1 MLIMRLADIGVKAM
15 ADPAAKKSGSAGA
28 SPEAS
33 QTASLPRHLERTGDP
48 WKDLVALM
56 ARLRTPGSGCPWD
69 VEQTFETIA
78 PYTIEEAYE
87 VADAI
92 QRGDLAE
99 LKGELGDLLFQSVFH
114 ARMAE
119 EAGAFNIDDVIR
131 GLVDKMIDRH
141 PHVFGSAS
149 IDSAEAQTG
158 AWEVMKAAER
168 AQKAKAGPVSAL
180 DGVALALP
188 ALMRA
193 EKLTKRA
200 GRVGFDWPSPE
211 PVLDKLAEEIGELKE
226 AIEAPKRD
234 QAHVAEELGD
244 ILFVVANLCRKL
256 EVDPEEALR
265 QANAKFV
272 KRFSG
277 MEALARFRGLDF
289 ARLSLD
295 EQEALWTD
303 VKAEERKKK

>member
-1 MLIMRLADIGVKAM
+1 MG
-15 ADPAAKKSGSAGA
+15 DPAGQKTTAGSEPAGDH
-28 SPEAS
+28 
-33 QTASLPRHLERTGDP
+33 SLPSSGDA
-48 WKDLVALM
+48 WRDLVTLM
-56 ARLRTPGSGCPWD
+56 ARLRTPETGCAWD
-69 VEQTFETIA
+69 IEQTFQTIA

-92 QRGDLAE
+92 ERGDMGE

-119 EAGAFNIDDVIR
+119 EAGHFNIDDVVR
-131 GLVDKMIDRH
+131 SLVDKMVDRH
-141 PHVFGSAS
+141 PHVFGDKV
-149 IDSAEAQTG
+149 IHSAEAQVG

-168 AQKAKAGPVSAL
+168 EKKAKDGPVSAL

-211 PVLDKLAEEIGELKE
+211 PVLEKLQEEIGELEE
-226 AIEAPKRD
+226 AIARPERD

-244 ILFVVANLCRKL
+244 MLFVVANLCRKL
-256 EVDPEEALR
+256 SVDPEEALR
-265 QANAKFV
+265 GANAKFV
-272 KRFSG
+272 KRFHG
-277 MEALARFRGLDF
+277 MEELARSRGLDF
-289 ARLSLD
+289 AALSLD
-295 EQEALWTD
+295 EQEALWVE
-303 VKAEERKKK
+303 VKKAHRA

>member
-1 MLIMRLADIGVKAM
+1 MP
-15 ADPAAKKSGSAGA
+15 DPAKKPSAPAAGA
-28 SPEAS
+28 GGDR
-33 QTASLPRHLERTGDP
+33 SLPRTSEPFR
-48 WKDLVALM
+48 DLVALM
-56 ARLRTPGSGCPWD
+56 ARLRTPGTGCPWD

-92 QRGDLAE
+92 QRRDMGD

-119 EAGAFNIDDVIR
+119 EAGAFGIDEVIHS
-131 GLVDKMIDRH
+131 LVDKMIARH
-141 PHVFGSAS
+141 PHVFGDAA

-168 AQKAKAGPVSAL
+168 AEKAKDGPVSAL
-180 DGVALALP
+180 DGVALGLP

-211 PVLDKLAEEIGELKE
+211 PVLDKLREEIGELEE
-226 AIEAPKRD
+226 AIATPKRD

-244 ILFVVANLCRKL
+244 MLFVVANLCRKL
-256 EVDPEEALR
+256 SVDPEEALR
-265 QANAKFV
+265 AANAKFV
-272 KRFSG
+272 KRFSS
-277 MEALARFRGLDF
+277 MEELARSRGLDF
-289 ARLSLD
+289 ASLSLD
-295 EQEALWTD
+295 EQEALWTE
-303 VKAEERKKK
+303 VKAAQRKR

>member
-1 MLIMRLADIGVKAM
+1 M
-15 ADPAAKKSGSAGA
+15 ADPAKTASKAQSAAGA
-28 SPEAS
+28 DR
-33 QTASLPRHLERTGDP
+33 SLPRSGDP
-48 WKDLVALM
+48 WRDLVELM
-56 ARLRTPGSGCPWD
+56 ARLRTPGTGCPWD

-92 QRGDLAE
+92 QRGDMGD

-119 EAGAFNIDDVIR
+119 EAGAFTIDDVVR
-131 GLVDKMIDRH
+131 SLVDKMIARH
-141 PHVFGSAS
+141 PHVFGDAS
-149 IDSAEAQTG
+149 VDSAEAQTG

-168 AQKAKAGPVSAL
+168 AEKAQKQAKAGPVSAL
-180 DGVALALP
+180 DGVAVALP

-211 PVLDKLAEEIGELKE
+211 PVLEKLEEEIGELEE
-226 AIEAPKRD
+226 AVARPKPD
-234 QAHVAEELGD
+234 KAHIAEELGD

-265 QANAKFV
+265 AANAKFV
-272 KRFSG
+272 KRFHG
-277 MEALARFRGLDF
+277 MEALARSRGLDF
-289 ARLSLD
+289 ASLSLD

-303 VKAEERKKK
+303 VKKAERG

>member
-1 MLIMRLADIGVKAM
+1 MDDAVAGKKE
-15 ADPAAKKSGSAGA
+15 AAAEAVDTRPLPLSGDAW
-28 SPEAS
+28 
-33 QTASLPRHLERTGDP
+33 R
-48 WKDLVALM
+48 DLVTLM

-69 VEQTFETIA
+69 LEQTFETIA

-92 QRGDLAE
+92 ERRDMGE

-119 EAGAFNIDDVIR
+119 EAGHFNIDDVVR
-131 GLVDKMIDRH
+131 GLVDKMVERH
-141 PHVFGSAS
+141 PHVFGAGA
-149 IDSAEAQTG
+149 IDSADAQIR

-168 AQKAKAGPVSAL
+168 AKKAKAGPVSAL
-180 DGVALALP
+180 DGVAVALP

-200 GRVGFDWPSPE
+200 GRVGFDWPGPE
-211 PVLDKLAEEIGELKE
+211 PVLDKLHEEIGELRE
-226 AIEAPKRD
+226 AIAAPEPD

-256 EVDPEEALR
+256 SVDPEVALR
-265 QANAKFV
+265 NANSKFV
-272 KRFSG
+272 KRFEG
-277 MEALARFRGLDF
+277 MESIARERGLDF
-289 ARLSLD
+289 AALSLD
-295 EQEALWTD
+295 QQEALWVE
-303 VKAEERKKK
+303 VKVIERSARGGA

>member
-1 MLIMRLADIGVKAM
+1 M
-15 ADPAAKKSGSAGA
+15 AGDAAKKSKDAAAAGGSR
-28 SPEAS
+28 
-33 QTASLPRHLERTGDP
+33 SLPS
-48 WKDLVALM
+48 DLSGGHEGAATAFAELVELM

-69 VEQTFETIA
+69 IEQTFETIA

-92 QRGDLAE
+92 ERKDMGE
-99 LKGELGDLLFQSVFH
+99 LKLELGDLLFQSVFH

-119 EAGAFNIDDVIR
+119 EAGSFDIEAVLR

-141 PHVFGSAS
+141 PHVFGAVE
-149 IDSAEAQTG
+149 IEDAAAQTE
-158 AWEVMKAAER
+158 AWEVMKARER
-168 AQKAKAGPVSAL
+168 AAKASGNEPSAL

-226 AIEAPKRD
+226 AIEKPVRD
-234 QAHVAEELGD
+234 QKHVEEELGD

-256 EVDPEEALR
+256 EVDPEVALR
-265 QANAKFV
+265 NANSKFQT
-272 KRFSG
+272 
-277 MEALARFRGLDF
+277 RFRGMEEMAKAQGRDF
-289 ARLSLD
+289 AKLSHD
-295 EQEALWTD
+295 EQEELWVA
-303 VKAEERKKK
+303 VKKAQRGG

>member
-1 MLIMRLADIGVKAM
+1 
-15 ADPAAKKSGSAGA
+15 
-28 SPEAS
+28 
-33 QTASLPRHLERTGDP
+33 
-48 WKDLVALM
+48 M
-56 ARLRTPGSGCPWD
+56 ARLRTPGTGCPWD
-69 VEQTFETIA
+69 IEQTFETIA

-92 QRGDLAE
+92 QRRDMAE
-99 LKGELGDLLFQSVFH
+99 LRSELGDLLFQSVFH

-119 EAGAFNIDDVIR
+119 EAGHFDIYDVVR
-131 GLVDKMIDRH
+131 GLVDKMVDRH
-141 PHVFGSAS
+141 PHVFGNAA

-168 AQKAKAGPVSAL
+168 DRKAKSGPASAL

-188 ALMRA
+188 ALVRA

-211 PVLDKLAEEIGELKE
+211 PVLDKLQEEIGELKE
-226 AIEAPKRD
+226 AIAEPSRD

-256 EVDPEEALR
+256 GVEPEEALR
-265 QANAKFV
+265 SANAKFV
-272 KRFSG
+272 KRFRG
-277 MEALARFRGLDF
+277 MEELAWSRGQDF
-289 ARLSLD
+289 TQLSLD
-295 EQEALWTD
+295 EQEALWID
-303 VKAEERKKK
+303 VKAAERASA

>member
-1 MLIMRLADIGVKAM
+1 M
-15 ADPAAKKSGSAGA
+15 ADPATKKAGAALSGSEGR
-28 SPEAS
+28 
-33 QTASLPRHLERTGDP
+33 SLPSSGDAFR
-48 WKDLVALM
+48 DLVTLM

-69 VEQTFETIA
+69 IEQTFETIA

-92 QRGDLAE
+92 QRHDMGE
-99 LKGELGDLLFQSVFH
+99 LRGELGDLLFQSVFH

-119 EAGAFNIDDVIR
+119 EAGAFDIDDVLR
-131 GLVDKMIDRH
+131 SLVDKMTSRH
-141 PHVFGSAS
+141 PHVFGDGQ

-211 PVLDKLAEEIGELKE
+211 PVLDKLQEEVGELEE
-226 AIEAPKRD
+226 ALAKPERD

-256 EVDPEEALR
+256 SVDPEVALR
-265 QANAKFV
+265 GANAKFV

-277 MEALARFRGLDF
+277 MEELARSRGLDF
-289 ARLSLD
+289 ASLSLD

-303 VKAEERKKK
+303 VKAAERKPSA

>member
-1 MLIMRLADIGVKAM
+1 MLIMRLACMGI
-15 ADPAAKKSGSAGA
+15 AKMDDAGA
-28 SPEAS
+28 GKKEA
-33 QTASLPRHLERTGDP
+33 TDKAADTRPLPLSGDA
-48 WKDLVALM
+48 WRDLVTLM

-69 VEQTFETIA
+69 LEQTFETIA

-92 QRGDLAE
+92 ERRDMGE

-119 EAGAFNIDDVIR
+119 EAGHFNIGDVVR

-141 PHVFGSAS
+141 PHVFGSGA
-149 IDSAEAQTG
+149 IESAEAQVG

-168 AQKAKAGPVSAL
+168 ARKAKSGPVSAL
-180 DGVALALP
+180 DGVAVALP

-200 GRVGFDWPSPE
+200 GRVGFDWPGPE
-211 PVLDKLAEEIGELKE
+211 PVLDKLHEEIGELRE
-226 AIEAPKRD
+226 AIAAPEPD

-244 ILFVVANLCRKL
+244 MLFVVANLCRKL
-256 EVDPEEALR
+256 GVDPEVALR
-265 QANAKFV
+265 NANSKFV
-272 KRFSG
+272 KRFEG
-277 MEALARFRGLDF
+277 MESIARERGLDF
-289 ARLSLD
+289 ASLSLD
-295 EQEALWTD
+295 QQEALWVE
-303 VKAEERKKK
+303 VKVIERSARRDA

>member
-1 MLIMRLADIGVKAM
+1 M
-15 ADPAAKKSGSAGA
+15 AEPGGKKTEAGGSRIKDR
-28 SPEAS
+28 
-33 QTASLPRHLERTGDP
+33 SLPLSGEPFR
-48 WKDLVALM
+48 DLVALM
-56 ARLRTPGSGCPWD
+56 ARLRTPGAGCPWD

-87 VADAI
+87 VANAI
-92 QRGDLAE
+92 QRGDMGD
-99 LKGELGDLLFQSVFH
+99 LKSELGDLLFQSVFH

-119 EAGAFNIDDVIR
+119 EAGHFDIDDVVR
-131 GLVDKMIDRH
+131 GLVAKMVDRH
-141 PHVFGSAS
+141 PHVFGDAS

-168 AQKAKAGPVSAL
+168 ARKAQERAEDGHASAL

-193 EKLTKRA
+193 EKLTRRA

-211 PVLDKLAEEIGELKE
+211 PVLDKLQEEIGELKE
-226 AIEAPKRD
+226 AIAEPKRD

-256 EVDPEEALR
+256 EIDPEQALR
-265 QANAKFV
+265 SANAKFV
-272 KRFSG
+272 KRFAG
-277 MEALARFRGLDF
+277 MEELARSRGQDF
-289 ARLSLD
+289 ASLSLD
-295 EQEALWTD
+295 EQEALWTA
-303 VKAEERKKK
+303 VKVAERAHRP

>member
-1 MLIMRLADIGVKAM
+1 M
-15 ADPAAKKSGSAGA
+15 ADPAKKPATPASGPDGDR
-28 SPEAS
+28 
-33 QTASLPRHLERTGDP
+33 SLPRSSEPFR
-48 WKDLVALM
+48 DLVALM
-56 ARLRTPGSGCPWD
+56 ARLRTPGRGCPWD

-92 QRGDLAE
+92 QRRDMAD

-119 EAGAFNIDDVIR
+119 EAGAFAIDDVIHS
-131 GLVDKMIDRH
+131 LVDKMVARH
-141 PHVFGSAS
+141 PHVFGNAA

-168 AQKAKAGPVSAL
+168 AQKAKDGPVSAL
-180 DGVALALP
+180 DGVALGLP

-211 PVLDKLAEEIGELKE
+211 PVLDKLHEEIGELKE
-226 AIEAPKRD
+226 AIARPQRD

-244 ILFVVANLCRKL
+244 MLFVVANLCRKL
-256 EVDPEEALR
+256 SVDPEEALR
-265 QANAKFV
+265 AANAKFV

-277 MEALARFRGLDF
+277 MEELARSRGLDF
-289 ARLSLD
+289 ASLSLD
-295 EQEALWTD
+295 EQETLWTE
-303 VKAEERKKK
+303 VKVAERKR

>member
-1 MLIMRLADIGVKAM
+1 
-15 ADPAAKKSGSAGA
+15 
-28 SPEAS
+28 
-33 QTASLPRHLERTGDP
+33 
-48 WKDLVALM
+48 M
-56 ARLRTPGSGCPWD
+56 ARLRTPGTGCPWD

-92 QRGDLAE
+92 QRRDMAD

-119 EAGAFNIDDVIR
+119 EAGAFDIDGVIHS
-131 GLVDKMIDRH
+131 LVDKMVARH
-141 PHVFGSAS
+141 PHVFGNAA

-168 AQKAKAGPVSAL
+168 AEKAKDGPVSAL
-180 DGVALALP
+180 DGVALGLP

-200 GRVGFDWPSPE
+200 GRVGFDWPSAE
-211 PVLDKLAEEIGELKE
+211 PVLDKLHEEIGELKE
-226 AIEAPKRD
+226 AIAKPQRD

-244 ILFVVANLCRKL
+244 MLFVVANLCRKL
-256 EVDPEEALR
+256 GVDPEEALR
-265 QANAKFV
+265 AANAKFV

-277 MEALARFRGLDF
+277 MEELARSRGLDF
-289 ARLSLD
+289 ASLSLD

-303 VKAEERKKK
+303 VKAAERKR

>member
-1 MLIMRLADIGVKAM
+1 M
-15 ADPAAKKSGSAGA
+15 ADPAKKPTTAGA
-28 SPEAS
+28 EAGGDR
-33 QTASLPRHLERTGDP
+33 SLPRSAEPFR
-48 WKDLVALM
+48 DLVALM
-56 ARLRTPGSGCPWD
+56 ARLRTPGTGCPWD

-92 QRGDLAE
+92 QRRDMGD

-119 EAGAFNIDDVIR
+119 EAGAFDIDGVIHS
-131 GLVDKMIDRH
+131 LVDKMIARH
-141 PHVFGSAS
+141 PHVFGDAA

-168 AQKAKAGPVSAL
+168 AQKAKDRPVSAL
-180 DGVALALP
+180 DGVALGLP

-211 PVLDKLAEEIGELKE
+211 PVLDKLDEEIGELKE
-226 AIEAPKRD
+226 AIARPERD

-244 ILFVVANLCRKL
+244 MLFVVANLCRKL
-256 EVDPEEALR
+256 SVDPEEALR
-265 QANAKFV
+265 AANAKFV

-277 MEALARFRGLDF
+277 MEELARSRGLDF
-289 ARLSLD
+289 ASLSLD

-303 VKAEERKKK
+303 VKAAERNR